1 MTVRLQQF
9 SDEYATAVV
18 ELVHGILRDEF
29 GFSGA
34 AAEQTDLSDIRQH
47 YGRGANNFWIAVDES
62 GLVGTTGFVD
72 LGRKQGLLRKM
83 FVRSD
88 CRGSGVAGLLLDNAL
103 KWATARGFVEIYLG
117 TNSKFHAAQRF
128 YTKHG
133 FGMTFNTAE
142 CQTPDTVRVVC
153 KVVHT
158 AGHSEQYQIDMP
170 ADGKGAKGGDV
181 MTKTHATGS
190 GTSYGM
196 RYLLKMIWN
205 VATAERDDDGNAAG
219 GHPEPQAPAGFETWW
234 DDLQT
239 VAEDGLPALKAAWD
253 QSDQK
258 FKSYLT
264 KQNLRGWE
272 VLKSRAAK
280 VVKS

>member
-1 MTVRLQQF
+1 MIARKRHVASRYHRAGADFAVTVRLQQF

-133 FGMTFNTAE
+133 FVPISAE
-142 CQTPDTVRVVC
+142 SLPDAVPR
-153 KVVHT
+153 
-158 AGHSEQYQIDMP
+158 
-170 ADGKGAKGGDV
+170 
-181 MTKTHATGS
+181 
-190 GTSYGM
+190 
-196 RYLLKMIWN
+196 L
-205 VATAERDDDGNAAG
+205 
-219 GHPEPQAPAGFETWW
+219 
-234 DDLQT
+234 
-239 VAEDGLPALKAAWD
+239 
-253 QSDQK
+253 
-258 FKSYLT
+258 
-264 KQNLRGWE
+264 NLRDRFY
-272 VLKSRAAK
+272 LRSLTT
-280 VVKS
+280 